1 MEFKAELPE
10 HSDLAKTMIAFANDA
25 GGDLYI
31 GVADEP
37 RKVVGLDEDK
47 LMAIEEKISN
57 IIFDR
62 CYPAILPE
70 IKFIS
75 EDNKHLIQVTVFRG
89 STPPYYLKD
98 KGKLQGTFIRV
109 GSTNRLADES
119 IISEL
124 ERRKRNISFD
134 SEVIPDK
141 PVNDLNIDN
150 FKTMFKEKTGEEL
163 SDQALRK
170 LDLVKDMQGAEY
182 PTNALILFSRRSF
195 TKLALSLCKSRV
207 RPVQRRYNR
216 RFYRPEEYY
225 YQYCYTSRRGVQ
237 LRASSYQQ
245 RGNR

>member
-1 MEFKAELPE
+1 MNIKEILNQSEGRRLEFKAELPE
-10 HSDLAKTMIAFANDA
+10 HSDLAKTVVAFANDA

-31 GVADEP
+31 GVADDP
-37 RKVVGLDEDK
+37 REVVGLDEDK
-47 LMAIEEKISN
+47 LVTIEEKISN

-75 EDNKHLIQVTVFRG
+75 EENKHLIQVTVFRG
-89 STPPYYLKD
+89 STPPYYLKE

-109 GSTNRLADES
+109 GSANRLADEA

-124 ERRKRNISFD
+124 ERRRRNISFD

-141 PVNDLNIDN
+141 PVNDLNIDG
-150 FKTMFKEKTGEEL
+150 FKAIFKEKTGEEL

-182 PTNALILFSRRSF
+182 PTNALILFSDDPLRN
-195 TKLALSLCKSRV
+195 SLFHYAKVECA
-207 RPVQRRYNR
+207 
-216 RFYRPEEYY
+216 RFK
-225 YQYCYTSRRGVQ
+225 GV
-237 LRASSYQQ
+237 SIDDFID
-245 RGNR
+245 